1 MKLGITGGIGCGKSS
16 ALEAFRS
23 YGASVI
29 ASDAIV
35 HALLEKDTQL
45 QTELADHFGTRILNR
60 KGAIDRSVLAEIVFN
75 DSNALKWL
83 EDKLHPLVR
92 ASWKSFAEAQDD
104 NFACIEIPLL
114 FEKKLEK
121 HFDFVVCISCSDAVA
136 NARLLEKGFSEES
149 IRHRRTQQLP
159 IALKISKSDFIIEN
173 NGSLEYLNKQCQ
185 LLHSRLS
192 S

>member
-23 YGASVI
+23 YGAAVI

-35 HALLEKDTQL
+35 HALLEKDAQL
-45 QTELADHFGTRILNR
+45 QTELADHFGIRVLNR
-60 KGAIDRSVLAEIVFN
+60 RGTIDRSALAERVFN
-75 DSNALKWL
+75 DSNALNWL

-92 ASWKSFAEAQDD
+92 ASWKRFVEAQGDS
-104 NFACIEIPLL
+104 FACIEIPLL

-185 LLHSRLS
+185 LLYSRLS